1 MRQRVIQLIW
11 AEFLALGSFVF
22 GGLGVVGGLV
32 TWAGESQHR
41 PLVSWCLVVAFALL
55 AAALGWVAAKRL
67 RLVFWPGQKPGP
79 KPGPKP
85 DSKLGSKPRPPWSE
99 LTSSEALD
107 LARCQRNQA

>member
-1 MRQRVIQLIW
+1 MRQRIIQLIW
-11 AEFLALGSFVF
+11 AELLASGSFVF

-41 PLVSWCLVVAFALL
+41 PLVSWSLVVAFALL

-67 RLVFWPGQKPGP
+67 RLVFWPGQKPGS
-79 KPGPKP
+79 KPGYKP
-85 DSKLGSKPRPPWSE
+85 DSKPRPPWSE
-99 LTSSEALD
+99 PTSPEALD